1 LIGMT
6 VSTWIHQSSNV
17 FSGKAVLSCLA
28 SEGHKGERG
37 TQGNGEGHKTQRA
50 CGAPA
55 LNSASP
61 DALACGL
68 RVRPQQ
74 IQWLGQSAMHA
85 RGEKSLAAAVVRVP
99 RQNYG
104 FDERGTIV
112 WPPRFVVVVET
123 PGQGRI
129 LDAPTSKWL
138 EIAGFATRKVLS
150 RSCRVCFICTAARE
164 CLCLAR
170 RSIHLRGAASGP

>member
-1 LIGMT
+1 
-6 VSTWIHQSSNV
+6 V
-17 FSGKAVLSCLA
+17 A
-28 SEGHKGERG
+28 SFTFTQHGHKGNGTDTREMAR
-37 TQGNGEGHKTQRA
+37 TQGRA
-50 CGAPA
+50 ISVAPA
-55 LNSASP
+55 LNSAP
-61 DALACGL
+61 PGALACGL

-170 RSIHLRGAASGP
+170 RSIHLRGAASGPWSSRR